1 MAKPFPEVFPDL
13 HMEENLQELLG
24 LVEVE
29 RVASNRDRS
38 SVRVYIKSP
47 RLIQKK
53 DIYSLEKAIRDQLF
67 PGRKL
72 AVKIVERYR
81 LSSQYTPEKLL
92 DVYRDSVLLELKNYS
107 IIEYSMFRR
116 AECAFPEPDLLH
128 LTVEDTMVNREK
140 APELKRVLE
149 KIFHE
154 RCGLPAEVQFSY
166 VKPEA
171 SRVRRQKQL
180 QLTREVEEITMR
192 SAVGSRQMAAGQAAE
207 GDEEIWNR
215 AMAKAQEQQITIALE
230 TIIRVEV

>member
-192 SAVGSRQMAAGQAAE
+192 SAVGAGRWQPDRRRRGTRSSGAGPWPWPRTETSSRRE
-207 GDEEIWNR
+207 R
-215 AMAKAQEQQITIALE
+215 
-230 TIIRVEV
+230 IRRS

>member
-38 SVRVYIKSP
+38 SVRIYIKSP

-81 LSSQYTPEKLL
+81 LSSQYTPEKLM

-154 RCGLPAEVQFSY
+154 RCGLPVRCSFPMWSLRPAGSAGRSSCSSPGRWRRSPCAPPWGAGRWQPARRRRGTRSSGAGPWPWPRTETS
-166 VKPEA
+166 
-171 SRVRRQKQL
+171 SRREKIRR
-180 QLTREVEEITMR
+180 
-192 SAVGSRQMAAGQAAE
+192 S
-207 GDEEIWNR
+207 
-215 AMAKAQEQQITIALE
+215 
-230 TIIRVEV
+230 

>member
-38 SVRVYIKSP
+38 SVRIYIKSP

-180 QLTREVEEITMR
+180 QLTREVEEITCAPPWGAGRWQPARRRRGTR
-192 SAVGSRQMAAGQAAE
+192 SSGAGPWPWLRTETSSRRE
-207 GDEEIWNR
+207 R
-215 AMAKAQEQQITIALE
+215 
-230 TIIRVEV
+230 IRRS